1 MAESRAE
8 IILRTTKE
16 GSGAGDTS
24 KELAN
29 VKDQLTNVEKAIAGS
44 RTTIG
49 GLDKEV
55 TAFGSSVGS
64 TADMLNGMGVSIP
77 IDPMMLFGQA
87 IQAGAQFARE
97 SIADYAAYVD
107 QISKMASFTSTS
119 TEEMSKL
126 YQITDDLRI
135 PVGDLEMALKTMT
148 SKGTAPS
155 IAGIQ
160 ELSEKYL
167 AIADPLARAQFL
179 TDNFGRAGQ
188 EMGRLM
194 EMGAIGIDE
203 AADSIENWM
212 IVTGKSEEQIKA
224 YLATQDRWGEAL
236 DEVKYQ
242 FAMGVTPAVNLFMD
256 AILNTNDEIND
267 SLPTWAKWIPQIR
280 SVAEGFTLVKN
291 ILQGFD
297 LPDDEVEEYV
307 DAVKEISG
315 AWQGASSA
323 ASAYANT
330 TRGSIYDRPNY
341 GSIYAGGRAEGG
353 DVLPNQS
360 IRVGEREVEYLTLP
374 MGGSVTPI
382 SQGSNISVV
391 IDYHPLISLGDK
403 AEAERV
409 LAPMVKQA
417 LRDL

>member
-1 MAESRAE
+1 MAESRAD

-16 GSGAGDTS
+16 GTGAGDTS

-49 GLDKEV
+49 GLDKDIS
-55 TAFGSSVGS
+55 GLGGNVGS
-64 TADMLNGMGVSIP
+64 TADLLNGMGASIP
-77 IDPMMLFGQA
+77 ISPMMLFGQA
-87 IQAGAQFARE
+87 IKIGGELARD
-97 SIADYAAYVD
+97 SIAEYSAYAD

-148 SKGTAPS
+148 GKGTAPS

-167 AIADPLARAQFL
+167 AIQDPLARAQFL

-194 EMGAIGIDE
+194 EMGAAGIDE
-203 AADSIENWM
+203 AANSVAKLL
-212 IVTGKSEEQIKA
+212 IVTGASKEEIEA
-224 YLATQDRWGEAL
+224 YLGAL
-236 DEVKYQ
+236 DDWD
-242 FAMGVTPAVNLFMD
+242 D
-256 AILNTNDEIND
+256 AILGIKYSIGQALIPIMTELLNALTISKSEWDLFFD
-267 SLPTWAKWIPQIR
+267 SLGTGWER
-280 SVAEGFTLVKN
+280 VGN
-291 ILQGFD
+291 ILLALGGK
-297 LPDDEVEEYV
+297 LPPMTEEVEKL
-307 DAVKEISG
+307 ANAINGING
-315 AWQGASSA
+315 AYQGMSS
-323 ASAYANT
+323 SPGAYKNT
-330 TRGSIYDRPNY
+330 TRGNLSDRANY
-341 GSIYAGGRAEGG
+341 GSIYAGGKADGG

-374 MGGSVTPI
+374 MGGSVTPS
-382 SQGSNISVV
+382 SQGSNVSVV

-417 LRDL
+417 LRDI